1 MKKPSLLY
9 ASPFAPMKS
18 GISDYSEELVE
29 ELQKKF
35 ELTLYIDDYQLANR
49 TLQNICHIVRHG
61 RDRVDFDSYDYKIYN
76 MGNNP
81 EYHAYIY
88 EACLKYPGVVILHDL
103 VLYYLFVGYYQ
114 EKGGLYSKT
123 YSDEGMDAFLK
134 LKRAVKKD
142 GPRLLEQKHMSA
154 ELPMNHELFRSQN
167 RFIVHSQYT
176 YDKILKTGLVE
187 KDRIR
192 KINQFMKMD
201 ETLVSKKDLFEKYRI
216 PLDAR
221 IVTSMG
227 NIGHTKLNH
236 IVCQAVKKYVRET
249 GDKVCYVMVGEGD
262 YADEYVDGK
271 VVIKTGYTLEE
282 EFNSFIEYSDI
293 IFNLR
298 NPSMGETSRTM
309 LQIMRKGKNSVINEG
324 GWFSEIPDN
333 CVIKI
338 SLDNIVE
345 QIQEILRDFL
355 HNPERFVRMQD
366 RAKEYMAQEYS
377 TTRIAKEIKEFICG
391 K

>member
-35 ELTLYIDDYQLANR
+35 ELTLYIGDYQLTNR
-49 TLQNICHIVRHG
+49 TLQNISHVVRHG
-61 RDRVDFDSYDYKIYN
+61 RDSIDFDSYDYKIYN

-88 EACLKYPGVVILHDL
+88 EACLRYPGVVILHDL

-114 EKGGLYSKT
+114 GKGKLYSKT
-123 YSDEGMDAFLK
+123 YSNEGLDALLK

-142 GPRLLEQKHMSA
+142 GPRLLEQKHMSGK
-154 ELPMNHELFRSQN
+154 LPMNHELFRSQN

-176 YDKILKTGLVE
+176 YDKIIKTGLVE
-187 KDRIR
+187 TDRIR

-201 ETLVSKKDLFEKYRI
+201 EMLISKKELFEKYRI
-216 PLDAR
+216 PLDAC

-227 NIGHTKLNH
+227 NIGSTKLNH
-236 IVCQAVKKYVRET
+236 IVCQAVKRYVRET
-249 GDKVCYVMVGEGD
+249 GTKVCYVMVGEGD

-271 VVIKTGYTLEE
+271 VVIKTGYTKEE

-309 LQIMRKGKNSVINEG
+309 LQIMQKGKVSVINEG
-324 GWFSEIPDN
+324 GWFSEIPDD

-338 SLDNIVE
+338 SLDNMVE
-345 QIQEILRDFL
+345 QIQEVLKDFL
-355 HNPERFVRMQD
+355 HDSGRFERICD

-377 TTRIAKEIKEFICG
+377 TTRIANEIEEFVCE